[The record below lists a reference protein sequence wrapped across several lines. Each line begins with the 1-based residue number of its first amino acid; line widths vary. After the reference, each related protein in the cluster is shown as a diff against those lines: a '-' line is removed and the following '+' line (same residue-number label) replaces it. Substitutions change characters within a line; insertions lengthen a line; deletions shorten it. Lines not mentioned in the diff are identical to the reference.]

1 MSEVQLA
8 CSPEET
14 RQVDKAQVPS
24 SIGPLTT
31 EGQITAITLSSPSEM
46 DQWVSEW
53 SELAQQTEFCNAFY
67 EPTFFQAAV
76 KKLASQEDWQVVLI
90 KDDADNKLLGFFPF
104 VRGRGPSRLA
114 ELSLWKSEL
123 SFLTSPL
130 IRSGSEQQVFKLL
143 LKHLRTMQPRVDL
156 VELPMALAEGR
167 VHQELHRLI
176 RDNLL
181 TTYHYDHYS
190 RAILTV
196 GHNYDELLTENIGR
210 HHFREYRRQLRRMNN
225 LGQVEFRTNG
235 DPEYGEC
242 WADWF
247 LDLELKSW
255 KGEEGS
261 ALKQDPQQE
270 EFFRELVTSGTR
282 AGDVE
287 VLGMFLDGEPVAMLC
302 TLLSR
307 RGSFEY
313 KIAFDQEYKKYSPG
327 MLVQLHKMQQFLES
341 QKSPWVDS
349 CAVPNHPMINRLWS
363 ERRSIEHVV
372 ISLGRPWANIVLG
385 SMPLLR
391 SLKRTFRKPKR

>member
-1 MSEVQLA
+1 MSEVQFA
-8 CSPEET
+8 CSTEET
-14 RQVDKAQVPS
+14 HQVGKPQAPS
-24 SIGPLTT
+24 FTGPFTT
-31 EGQITAITLSSPSEM
+31 EGGLTAITLSSPSEM
-46 DQWVSEW
+46 DQWIGEW
-53 SELAQQTEFCNAFY
+53 IELAQQTEFCNAFY

-76 KKLASQEDWQVVLI
+76 KNLASQEDWQVVLI
-90 KDDADNKLLGFFPF
+90 KEDAEDKLIGFFPF
-104 VRGRGPSRLA
+104 VRGRGPARLS
-114 ELSLWKSEL
+114 ELSLWKSKL

-156 VELPMALAEGR
+156 VELPMTLAEGR

-190 RAILTV
+190 RAILTE
-196 GHNYDELLTENIGR
+196 GHDYDELLTENIGR

-225 LGQVEFRTNG
+225 LGQVEFRTNE

-247 LDLELKSW
+247 LELELKSW
-255 KGEEGS
+255 KGEGGS

-270 EFFRELVTSGTR
+270 EFFRELVTSRTR
-282 AGDVE
+282 AGGVE
-287 VLGMFLDGEPVAMLC
+287 MLGMFLDGEPVAMLC
-302 TLLSR
+302 TLVSQK
-307 RGSFEY
+307 GCFEY

-327 MLVQLHKMQQFLES
+327 MLVQLHKMQRFLES
-341 QKSPWVDS
+341 KRSPWVDS

-363 ERRSIEHVV
+363 ERRSIEHMVV
-372 ISLGRPWANIVLG
+372 SLGRPWANIVLG
-385 SMPLLR
+385 AMPLLR